1 VVAFGELETA
11 EFKRQAKE
19 FAQTWK
25 GRYKNSQL
33 IELKGLTHY
42 ETIETF
48 IDQKS
53 TLSRTIFEL
62 FAI

>member
-1 VVAFGELETA
+1 L
-11 EFKRQAKE
+11 
-19 FAQTWK
+19 
-25 GRYKNSQL
+25 N
-33 IELKGLTHY
+33 HY